1 MTLLIEQNQ
10 EAIFDLCRKY
20 GVVRGTAV
28 GLMTAFGWQHPRMHP
43 GSGKNGPQP
52 WLQG

>member
-20 GVVRGTAV
+20 GVARLEV
-28 GLMTAFGWQHPRMHP
+28 FGSAA
-43 GSGKNGPQP
+43 GDTF
-52 WLQG
+52 